1 MFQKGQKIVYPMHG
15 AGYIERIE
23 SGTGTEYYIIRIPNG
38 NVTIRIPKERAED
51 VGMRSPMGRE
61 DVERLVTEV
70 GNNKQSNSEN
80 WNLRYKENLER
91 LRSGKLEAAAEVV
104 KLLMEREK
112 KKKLS
117 VVEGR
122 LLGVAR
128 QIVLSEIISVYEI
141 NNEKAEELL
150 AKWMKIG

>member
-1 MFQKGQKIVYPMHG
+1 MFEEGQKIAYPMHG

-23 SGTGTEYYIIRIPNG
+23 GDAAAGYYVIRIPNG
-38 NVTIRIPKERAED
+38 NVTIRIPMERAGD
-51 VGMRSPMGRE
+51 VGVRGLLHRE
-61 DVERLVTEV
+61 EVEKLVTKA
-70 GNNKQSNSEN
+70 GNSTEKNSEN

-91 LRSGKLEAAAEVV
+91 LRTGKLEKAAEVI

-122 LLGVAR
+122 LLGMAR
-128 QIVLSEIISVYEI
+128 QVVLSEIISVYEI
-141 NNEKAEELL
+141 NDEKAEELL

>member
-1 MFQKGQKIVYPMHG
+1 MFQKGQKIAYPMHG
-15 AGYIERIE
+15 AGYIEQIQNE
-23 SGTGTEYYIIRIPNG
+23 TETEYYVIRIPNG

-51 VGMRSPMGRE
+51 VGMRSLMGRE

-70 GNNKQSNSEN
+70 GNSRQSNSEN

-128 QIVLSEIISVYEI
+128 QVVLSEIISVYEI

>member
-1 MFQKGQKIVYPMHG
+1 MFEAGQKISYPMHG

-23 SGTGTEYYIIRIPNG
+23 EGGQAEYYVIRIPNG
-38 NVTIRIPKERAED
+38 NVMIRIPKHRAEEI
-51 VGMRSPMGRE
+51 GLRGLMCRE
-61 DVERLVTEV
+61 EVEQLVTKA
-70 GNNKQSNSEN
+70 GNSRRSNSEN
-80 WNLRYKENLER
+80 WNLRYKENIDR
-91 LRSGKLEAAAEVV
+91 LRSGKLEEAAEVV

-122 LLGVAR
+122 LLGMAR
-128 QIVLSEIISVYEI
+128 QVVLSEIISVYEI
-141 NNEKAEELL
+141 NDEKAEELL